1 MLGRLVDELAS
12 RGIIKKKW
20 TKRSVR
26 EVFDSLELEL
36 ASQGLPLPIIDKL
49 KDMVS
54 ERLDGKES
62 KGKPKDVVTAVIKDI
77 FLKTIPTDH
86 TLRRLEG
93 LESPIKIIFLG
104 FNGVGKSLSIV
115 KLAKLIQDEGK
126 RVLVV
131 SADTYRAAAGD
142 QIEGYC
148 RKAGIPIFKGQRGS
162 DPAAVAYD
170 AISMARSKGYRYVLI
185 DTAGR
190 NYLDRNL
197 VEELRKIVRVVN
209 PDLKVLVIDGL
220 AGSDVLNQCDSFNEA
235 VGIDALVVT
244 KIDGSGLSVPLVVSF
259 YTERPILFLGTGQ
272 GFDDIKHFDV
282 KEAIDFI
289 LSS

>member
-49 KDMVS
+49 RDMVS

-62 KGKPKDVVTAVIKDI
+62 KGRPKDVVTAVIKDI
-77 FLKTIPTDH
+77 FLKTIPTDQ

-93 LESPIKIIFLG
+93 LEPPIKIVFLG

-115 KLAKLIQDEGK
+115 KFAKLIQDEGK

-142 QIEGYC
+142 QLEGYC

-170 AISMARSKGYRYVLI
+170 AVSMARSKGYRYVLI

-244 KIDGSGLSVPLVVSF
+244 KIDGSGLSVPLVASF
-259 YTERPILFLGTGQ
+259 YTERPVLFLGTGQ
-272 GFDDIKHFDV
+272 GFDDIKQFDV

>member
-12 RGIIKKKW
+12 RGIIKKRW

-49 KDMVS
+49 RDMVS

-77 FLKTIPTDH
+77 FLKTIPTDQ

-93 LESPIKIIFLG
+93 LEPPIKIVFLG

-115 KLAKLIQDEGK
+115 KFAKLIQDEGK

-142 QIEGYC
+142 QLEGYC

-170 AISMARSKGYRYVLI
+170 AVSMARSKGYRYVLI

-244 KIDGSGLSVPLVVSF
+244 KIDGSGLSVPLVASF
-259 YTERPILFLGTGQ
+259 YTERPVLFLGTGQ
-272 GFDDIKHFDV
+272 GFDDIKQFDV

>member
-12 RGIIKKKW
+12 RGIIKKRW

-49 KDMVS
+49 RDMVS

-77 FLKTIPTDH
+77 FLKIIPTDQ

-93 LESPIKIIFLG
+93 LEPPIKIVFLG

-115 KLAKLIQDEGK
+115 KFAKLIQDEGK

-142 QIEGYC
+142 QLEGYC

-170 AISMARSKGYRYVLI
+170 AVSMARSKGYRYVLI

-244 KIDGSGLSVPLVVSF
+244 KIDGSGLSVPLVASF
-259 YTERPILFLGTGQ
+259 YTERPVLFLGTGQ
-272 GFDDIKHFDV
+272 GFDDIKQFDV

>member
-12 RGIIKKKW
+12 RGIIKKRW

-49 KDMVS
+49 RDMVS

-62 KGKPKDVVTAVIKDI
+62 KGRPKDVVTAVIKDI
-77 FLKTIPTDH
+77 FLKTIPTDQ

-93 LESPIKIIFLG
+93 LEPPIKIVFLG

-115 KLAKLIQDEGK
+115 KFAKLIQDEGK

-142 QIEGYC
+142 QLEGYC

-170 AISMARSKGYRYVLI
+170 AVSMARSKGYRYVLI

-244 KIDGSGLSVPLVVSF
+244 KIDGSGLSVPLVASF
-259 YTERPILFLGTGQ
+259 YTERPVLFLGTGQ
-272 GFDDIKHFDV
+272 GFDDIKQFDV

>member
-1 MLGRLVDELAS
+1 
-12 RGIIKKKW
+12 
-20 TKRSVR
+20 
-26 EVFDSLELEL
+26 LEL

-49 KDMVS
+49 RDMVS

-77 FLKTIPTDH
+77 FLKIIPTDQ

-93 LESPIKIIFLG
+93 LEPPIKIVFLG

-115 KLAKLIQDEGK
+115 KFAKLIQDEGK

-142 QIEGYC
+142 QLEGYC

-170 AISMARSKGYRYVLI
+170 AVSMARSKGYRYVLI

-244 KIDGSGLSVPLVVSF
+244 KIDGSGLSVPLVASF
-259 YTERPILFLGTGQ
+259 YTERPVLFLGTGQ
-272 GFDDIKHFDV
+272 GFDDIKQFDV

>member
-1 MLGRLVDELAS
+1 VLGRLVDELAS
-12 RGIIKKKW
+12 RGIIKKRW

-49 KDMVS
+49 RDMVS

-62 KGKPKDVVTAVIKDI
+62 KGRPKDVVTAVIKDI
-77 FLKTIPTDH
+77 FLKIIPTDQ

-93 LESPIKIIFLG
+93 LEPPIKIVFLG

-115 KLAKLIQDEGK
+115 KFAKLIQDEGK

-142 QIEGYC
+142 QLEGYC

-170 AISMARSKGYRYVLI
+170 AVSMARSKGYRYVLI

-244 KIDGSGLSVPLVVSF
+244 KIDGSGLSVPLVASF
-259 YTERPILFLGTGQ
+259 YTERPVLFLGTGQ
-272 GFDDIKHFDV
+272 GFDDIKQFDV

>member
-62 KGKPKDVVTAVIKDI
+62 KGRPKDVVIAVIKDI
-77 FLKTIPTDH
+77 FLKTIPTDQ

-93 LESPIKIIFLG
+93 LEPPIKIVFLG

-115 KLAKLIQDEGK
+115 KLAKSIQDEGK

-244 KIDGSGLSVPLVVSF
+244 KIDGSGLSVPLVASF

-272 GFDDIKHFDV
+272 GFDDIKNFDV

>member
-1 MLGRLVDELAS
+1 VLGRLVDELAS
-12 RGIIKKKW
+12 RGIIKKRW

-49 KDMVS
+49 RDMVS

-62 KGKPKDVVTAVIKDI
+62 KGRPKDVVTAVIKDI
-77 FLKTIPTDH
+77 FLKTIPTDQ

-93 LESPIKIIFLG
+93 LEPPIKIVFLG

-115 KLAKLIQDEGK
+115 KFAKLIQDEGK

-142 QIEGYC
+142 QLEGYC

-170 AISMARSKGYRYVLI
+170 AVSMARSKGYRYVLI

-244 KIDGSGLSVPLVVSF
+244 KIDGSGLSVPLVASF
-259 YTERPILFLGTGQ
+259 YTERPVLFLGTGQ
-272 GFDDIKHFDV
+272 GFDDIKQFDV